1 MTSQHDHGSELGV
14 HDGHGTKGVH
24 GMLLFGED
32 VLYLSHLP
40 MFQHP
45 HNFQVILQVDF
56 DEIASDA
63 LRVDSNGNNN
73 MYTFEP
79 EQFHITELDPSGDG
93 PARTSV
99 EGVIYRGHFERGGQP
114 IIPGAVANVRR
125 VVYFRELDVQAD
137 HADDQDL
144 IYLCFGSV
152 EQLHLAHLIT
162 ARPDFDHVVAAR
174 RVPGTLTSQAG
185 HPAPDVTKE
194 ITLAV
199 PVMFRGRSDTSQ
211 ARLTP
216 NEVTEAF
223 FFQSISPG
231 TGFHGFLVQ
240 MKIDREIYVELPEL
254 GSA

>member
-14 HDGHGTKGVH
+14 HDEHGTKGVH
-24 GMLLFGED
+24 GMLLFGDD

-63 LRVDSNGNNN
+63 LRVNRNGNDN

-79 EQFHITELDPSGDG
+79 VDFHITELDPNGDG

-114 IIPGAVANVRR
+114 IFRGAVANVRR
-125 VVYFRELDVQAD
+125 VVYFRELDVAAD
-137 HADDQDL
+137 HADNQDL
-144 IYLCFGSV
+144 SYLCFGRV
-152 EQLHLAHLIT
+152 DQLHLAHFIT
-162 ARPDFDHVVAAR
+162 ASPDFDHIVAAR
-174 RVPGTLTSQAG
+174 FVAGTLTSQAG
-185 HPAPDVTKE
+185 HTAPDVSKE
-194 ITLAV
+194 ITTAV
-199 PVMFRGRSDTSQ
+199 PVMFRGRSDTPQ
-211 ARLTP
+211 DRLTP
-216 NEVTEAF
+216 KEVTEAF

-231 TGFHGFLVQ
+231 TGFHGFLVH
-240 MKIDREIYVELPEL
+240 MEIDREIYLELSEL